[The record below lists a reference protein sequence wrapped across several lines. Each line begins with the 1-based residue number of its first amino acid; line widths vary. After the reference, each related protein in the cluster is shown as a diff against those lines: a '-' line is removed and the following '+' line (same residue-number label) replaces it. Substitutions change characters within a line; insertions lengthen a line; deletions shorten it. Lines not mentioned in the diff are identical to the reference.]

1 MACAGEKS
9 YSNSTLAD
17 FGGKHGSPAKQYLTT
32 SHITGFSPVLTTLS
46 DEDMSDKINFL
57 NNL

>member
-9 YSNSTLAD
+9 YSNSALAD
-17 FGGKHGSPAKQYLTT
+17 FGGKHGSPAKQYLIT
-32 SHITGFSPVLTTLS
+32 SHITGFNPVFITLS
-46 DEDMSDKINFL
+46 DEDMSDRINFL

>member
-9 YSNSTLAD
+9 YSNNTLAE
-17 FGGKHGSPAKQYLTT
+17 FGGKHGSPAKQYLIT
-32 SHITGFSPVLTTLS
+32 SHNTGFSPVFTTLS

>member
-9 YSNSTLAD
+9 CSNSTLAV

-32 SHITGFSPVLTTLS
+32 SHIIGCSPVLTILS
-46 DEDMSDKINFL
+46 DDDMSDNINFL